1 MRKNVQYT
9 ALGFEPELIFVRR
22 KFSVNFSSDFFLIFR
37 IQKLIFPRPVLWSFE
52 KYEIGWP
59 LKIKKGLNNAL
70 EPKALIKLAQN
81 CGMSKQRKKSL

>member
-1 MRKNVQYT
+1 MGHPRPLFRFISDLFKQTSTQFKNKLMRKNVH
-9 ALGFEPELIFVRR
+9 
-22 KFSVNFSSDFFLIFR
+22 
-37 IQKLIFPRPVLWSFE
+37 PVYGAG